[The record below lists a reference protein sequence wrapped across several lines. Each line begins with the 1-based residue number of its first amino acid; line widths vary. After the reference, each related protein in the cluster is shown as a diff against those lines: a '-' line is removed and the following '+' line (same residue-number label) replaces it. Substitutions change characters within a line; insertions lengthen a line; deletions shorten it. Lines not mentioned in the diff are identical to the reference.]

1 MKQAYYESEIGDH
14 PEGEFRLLKS
24 YFTGFKGLLRALV
37 ALNVI
42 GLLGVGVTVARA
54 AETSEL
60 LMVPMVKSERAI
72 ETETRPKPVKAEILS
87 TRINSTITGH
97 IIRTTVIQTFQNP
110 TKDWMEGVYY
120 FPLPD
125 DASVDQMTLTIGER
139 RIISEI
145 KEKEEARKTYIKAA
159 AEGKVAGLLTQYRP
173 NMFSTRVANIEPGT
187 AIGVEFSFQSLAGQ
201 DGGRF
206 TWVMPQAIT
215 PRFTP
220 LPSEG
225 AAQTVNLPTGSQGSK
240 AFPPET
246 AYDPEGGKNL
256 TEFLIE
262 VRQADR
268 FSSVSSPSHEII
280 DERDEQN
287 NASIRLAK
295 GRFPAD
301 RDFILNWELAQSE
314 SIEPVLF
321 QEVIAEE
328 LFTLGYLVPPKADTD
343 IPALPRD
350 VTFILDVSG
359 SMHGESLDQ
368 AKAALSTAL
377 DLLTPQDRFDIIIF
391 SNEYQRLFGNSRMAN
406 PSIIRQA
413 KSFVGGLKADGGTYM
428 YPALENALLD
438 IPAEGAQRQV
448 LFLTDGAVGNEEEM
462 FRLVNDKLGNARLF
476 TVGVGSAPNG
486 WFMRKAAEFGRG
498 THLQISDL
506 SMARQELETLFRDM
520 ARPTLQNVSITGS
533 GQADIYPRQSPD
545 LFGQR
550 PLVFSAKTLISDGPL
565 QISGE
570 IIGGQ
575 KLDFD
580 LPETEAPE
588 GTDLA
593 KLWAAKKI
601 EGLSDAKARGMDPEI
616 VREASLQVALK
627 HQILS
632 PYTSFVAVD
641 KTPVRVQQE
650 LMRKMVAKSNMPAGL
665 SWKKVHGPQTATA
678 MELYL
683 LAGGILISFA
693 LFFLWFRSKCND

>member
-1 MKQAYYESEIGDH
+1 MKQAYYESEIRDH

-24 YFTGFKGLLRALV
+24 YFTGFKGLLRALI

-60 LMVPMVKSERAI
+60 LMVPMVKSETT
-72 ETETRPKPVKAEILS
+72 TETQRKPLKADILS
-87 TRINSTITGH
+87 TRINSRITGH
-97 IIRTTVIQTFQNP
+97 IIRTTVVQTFKNP
-110 TKDWMEGVYY
+110 TADWMEGVYY

-125 DASVDQMTLTIGER
+125 DASVDRMTLTIGER
-139 RIISEI
+139 RIVSEI

-159 AEGKVAGLLTQYRP
+159 AEGKITGLLTQYRP

-187 AIGVEFSFQSLAGQ
+187 AIGVEISFQSLAGQ

-225 AAQTVNLPTGSQGSK
+225 TAHTVNLPAGSQGSK

-268 FSSVSSPSHEII
+268 FSSVSSPSHEIT
-280 DERDEQN
+280 EKRDEHS
-287 NASIRLAK
+287 NAYIRLAT

-321 QEVIAEE
+321 QEVIGEE
-328 LFTLGYLVPPKADTD
+328 LFTLGYLVPPKPDTD

-391 SNEYQRLFGNSRMAN
+391 SNDYRRLFGNSRVAD
-406 PSIIRQA
+406 PSIIRRA
-413 KSFVGGLKADGGTYM
+413 KSFVGGLKANGGTHM
-428 YPALENALLD
+428 YPALQNALGD
-438 IPAEGAQRQV
+438 TPTEGTQRQV

-462 FRLVNDKLGNARLF
+462 FRLVNDQLGNARLF
-476 TVGVGSAPNG
+476 TVGVGNAPNG

-498 THLQISDL
+498 THVQISDL
-506 SMARQELETLFRDM
+506 SMARQKLETLFRDM
-520 ARPTLQNVSITGS
+520 ARPTLQNVSIKGS
-533 GQADIYPRQSPD
+533 ATADIYPRQSPD

-575 KLDFD
+575 KLEFD
-580 LPETEAPE
+580 LPETEIPQGA
-588 GTDLA
+588 DIA
-593 KLWAAKKI
+593 KLWASKKV
-601 EGLSDAKARGMDPEI
+601 EGLSDAKARGMDAEI

-627 HQILS
+627 HQIMS
-632 PYTSFVAVD
+632 PYTSFIAVD
-641 KTPVRVQQE
+641 KTPVRVQEE
-650 LMRKMVAKSNMPAGL
+650 LMRKMIAKANMPAGL
-665 SWKKVHGPQTATA
+665 SWKKIHGPQTATA

-683 LAGGILISFA
+683 LAGGILVSFA
-693 LFFLWFRSKCND
+693 LFFLWFRSKCKD